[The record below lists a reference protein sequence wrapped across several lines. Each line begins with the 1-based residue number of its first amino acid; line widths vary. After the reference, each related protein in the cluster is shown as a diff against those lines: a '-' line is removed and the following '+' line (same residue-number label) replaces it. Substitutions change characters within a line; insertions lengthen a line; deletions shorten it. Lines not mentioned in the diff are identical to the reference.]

1 MKIIGGSSMAMRSGT
16 VTINAAR
23 CKGCE
28 ICVTVCPV
36 DALQVSEQTNEWG
49 YHYPALKAEGIC

>member
-1 MKIIGGSSMAMRSGT
+1 
-16 VTINAAR
+16 AR

-49 YHYPALKAEGIC
+49 YHYPALKAEGICTACKACALMCADLVIEVYK